1 LWTAAALGCAEQSF
15 GQASNGQTS
24 VKVFARHHTSNR
36 GNSHPLTARSA
47 VSNAP
52 GSCIGMGIRS
62 RKCRQA
68 LTQICSG
75 REPLPVPSELGELNC
90 LNGHKGVTNLLINT
104 FSRKHIFSKMCSIR
118 LIFLKTNKFLWEQV
132 GDYRLTQLLPI

>member
-1 LWTAAALGCAEQSF
+1 
-15 GQASNGQTS
+15 
-24 VKVFARHHTSNR
+24 VPVRRTSNR
-36 GNSHPLTARSA
+36 GNSHPLHCAIRGLQRARFA
-47 VSNAP
+47 
-52 GSCIGMGIRS
+52 CIGVGIRS

-75 REPLPVPSELGELNC
+75 REPLPDPSELGELNC

-132 GDYRLTQLLPI
+132 GDYRLTQLLPT